1 MQRRATFLLAVIACA
16 VWMIECASAA
26 QLSSSEKI
34 EIKVDPKAA
43 NEDSKLLWQRFGNF
57 CQIAEWH
64 PVVRSCTEGK
74 EDGVVYRT
82 LSLEDGGKI
91 KEKLLGL
98 SPSGYRYAIVESPLP
113 VKNYEAN
120 FSVNSTNDELDIV
133 WSASYDAADGK
144 ADSAARAAIDGVFK
158 SGIASIKSKLPDA
171 LKHLV
176 REKAD
181 GAIKN

>member
-1 MQRRATFLLAVIACA
+1 
-16 VWMIECASAA
+16 MIASAA
-26 QLSSSEKI
+26 WVTEGASAAKLSSSEKI
-34 EIKVDPKAA
+34 EIKVDRKAA
-43 NEDSKLLWQRFGNF
+43 KDNSKLLWERFGNF

-64 PVVRSCTEGK
+64 PAVRSCTEGK

-91 KEKLLGL
+91 KERLLSL

-144 ADSAARAAIDGVFK
+144 TDRDARAAIDSVFK
-158 SGIASIKSKLPDA
+158 SGITSIKSKLPDG
-171 LKHLV
+171 LKDHV
-176 REKAD
+176 TGKAD
-181 GAIKN
+181 GAVKN